1 MLIAQAQ
8 HEHLTLVTADENIP
22 KYAVQTAWQQKTT
35 RTMTTIINIET
46 STYQLPLSFRW
57 VLVLPCLLV
66 MGSLQSCRT
75 AAISAT
81 ALDLNNYQTGKTLQ
95 QGEITTT
102 VQMAYAPSVIGYVGG
117 TGYISQLPMAV
128 VALTGIE
135 LGVSQ
140 GWTIGLAGQISST
153 TLLLDMDAGFK
164 GFVKTA
170 LTDSASPIALA
181 LLLNGGILW
190 GTESNTKDVRN
201 YSMWPFGAPIEPL
214 RDPSMITHT
223 AISSQVN
230 RLGIAL
236 PMSWTAFR
244 VDSIA
249 QAASYSLLSDVD
261 LIVTPSFT
269 VIHQNLFLQ
278 DSSYRLTSYPYLLI
292 PLQSS
297 SRMVRE
303 SYLIPSLSIGL
314 SWNVASAQI
323 FPELT
328 ASWTKTS
335 LTFGFGICFRAILAK
350 P

>member
-1 MLIAQAQ
+1 M
-8 HEHLTLVTADENIP
+8 
-22 KYAVQTAWQQKTT
+22 T
-35 RTMTTIINIET
+35 RIINLET
-46 STYQLPLSFRW
+46 NKNQLSTVIR
-57 VLVLPCLLV
+57 CLLGGLCLV
-66 MGSLQSCRT
+66 MMGSLQSCRT

-81 ALDLNNYQTGKTLQ
+81 ALDLNNYQTGKSLQ
-95 QGEITTT
+95 HGEITTT
-102 VQMAYAPSVIGYVGG
+102 VQMAYAPSVIGYAGG

-128 VALTGIE
+128 ATLTGIE

-153 TLLLDMDAGFK
+153 TLFLDMDAGFK

-170 LTDSASPIALA
+170 LTDSASPIAAA

-201 YSMWPFGAPIEPL
+201 YSMWPFGPTIEPL

-261 LIVTPSFT
+261 VIVTPSFT

-278 DSSYRLTSYPYLLI
+278 DSSYRLTADPYLLI
-292 PLQSS
+292 PLHSS

-323 FPELT
+323 FPELA
-328 ASWTKTS
+328 ASWTKTG
-335 LTFGFGICFRAILAK
+335 LTFGFGICFRSIIAK